1 LVVGLTALGG
11 SMIYELASPDELAR
25 EIGRNTRLA
34 RAARGLRQE
43 DLAKLSNASL
53 QAIKNLEGGGKV
65 ELVTFLRVARALG
78 MTAGILAACQPKPRS
93 LDEIERIEAA
103 RNDAARVRTRI

>member
-1 LVVGLTALGG
+1 
-11 SMIYELASPDELAR
+11 MIYELASPDELAH

-78 MTAGILAACQPKPRS
+78 MTAGILDACQPKPRS

-103 RNDAARVRTRI
+103 RNDAARVRARA

>member
-1 LVVGLTALGG
+1 
-11 SMIYELASPDELAR
+11 MIYELASPDELAV

-34 RAARGLRQE
+34 RAGRGLRQE
-43 DLAKLSNASL
+43 DLARLSHASL

-78 MTAGILAACQPKPRS
+78 MASAILDACQPKPQS

-103 RNDAARVRTRI
+103 RHDSARVRTRA